1 VDKVVSEREN
11 LIEQIESFKINE
23 QIKRD
28 ALQNQIKEQ
37 KEKIRQREVLLNQKE
52 EKLSKV
58 L

>member
-1 VDKVVSEREN
+1 MDKVVSEREN